1 MDTSSTDWG
10 GYIQDLVALG
20 SWAKEER
27 NLHFSVLALRA
38 VKYSLQAFLDVV
50 KDKKVLLMMADNL
63 TMLAY
68 IKNQRDT
75 WSETLFQEVQDLL
88 QLMEDD
94 IYSGET
100 DCVGKCSQLEAQDM
114 PREWSI
120 LLLWKVWGI
129 LSIDLFATM

>member
-27 NLHFSVLALRA
+27 NLHFSVLELRA
-38 VKYSLQAFLDVV
+38 VKYSLQTFLDVV
-50 KDKKVLLMMADNL
+50 RDKKVLLMMADNS

-75 WSETLFQEVQDLL
+75 
-88 QLMEDD
+88 
-94 IYSGET
+94 
-100 DCVGKCSQLEAQDM
+100 
-114 PREWSI
+114 
-120 LLLWKVWGI
+120 
-129 LSIDLFATM
+129 